1 MLNQVKPLGC
11 SGDQEYFISMGPIA
25 VSNPVAYRVS
35 WIFWDR
41 YPINGFKNTIANICK
56 FAEKLTWLF

>member
-35 WIFWDR
+35 
-41 YPINGFKNTIANICK
+41 
-56 FAEKLTWLF
+56 